1 MKKNALL
8 IGVFVLTALA
18 VIIGTTMLLGRGS
31 IFSKQVS
38 AVVFFEG
45 SVRGLYTGAPVTFRG
60 VKIGEVD
67 HIGIDVDPQS
77 LATRIPVSLLLSRD
91 AIRMGGDR
99 DGQMKDIPELVKRG
113 LRAKLIL
120 QSVVTGQTSIDMD
133 FKPNTPLHLLAGG
146 HSKVPEIPAMRDR
159 LDALLEQ
166 ISNLPL
172 SELVNDLRHTM
183 SSLDQTLQ
191 ATQAAVGKS
200 SEQLTRTAAQAE
212 KTLVVGAQ
220 ALQAVQQQATST
232 LASIEKLSD
241 TSRTVVVQTQ
251 PELVHTLQSTRE
263 AAQAAQAAM
272 ANMAELSA
280 PGAPLRADLEA
291 AMRDL
296 SQTAQSLRAFSDQL
310 ERHPNAL
317 LFGKKGAP

>member
-8 IGVFVLTALA
+8 IGIFVLTALT
-18 VIIGTTMLLGRGS
+18 VIVGTTMLLGRGS
-31 IFSKQVS
+31 IFSKQVP

-77 LATRIPVSLLLSRD
+77 LTTRIPVSLLLSRD
-91 AIRMGGDR
+91 AIRMSSDH
-99 DGQMKDIPELVKRG
+99 DGRTNDIPELVRRG

-146 HSKVPEIPAMRDR
+146 HSKIPEIPAMRDR

-191 ATQAAVGKS
+191 ATQTAVVKS
-200 SEQLTRTAAQAE
+200 SEQLTRTATQAE
-212 KTLVVGAQ
+212 KTLAVGAQ
-220 ALQAVQQQATST
+220 ALQAVQQQATTT
-232 LASIEKLSD
+232 LASIGQLSE
-241 TSRTVVVQTQ
+241 TSRAVVLQTQ

-263 AAQAAQAAM
+263 AAQQAQAAM
-272 ANMAELSA
+272 ANLAELSA

-296 SQTAQSLRAFSDQL
+296 SQTTQSLRAFSDEL

-317 LFGKKGAP
+317 VFGKKGTP